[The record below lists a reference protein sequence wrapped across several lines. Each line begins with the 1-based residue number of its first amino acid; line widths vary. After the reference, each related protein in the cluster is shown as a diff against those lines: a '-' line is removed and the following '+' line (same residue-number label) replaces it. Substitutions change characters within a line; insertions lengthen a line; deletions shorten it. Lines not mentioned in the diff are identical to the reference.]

1 MKKFLFLALM
11 LPMLVTAAL
20 AEPQLS
26 GVFAD
31 DVTLTSGE
39 DGWFVEFEAS
49 ENGTVAMELLSG
61 ETGEKVA
68 DLGAVAVEAGSGRV
82 DWNGLL
88 PDGSA
93 VPAGMYMVGIQMKN
107 YLGEESGKSLLSLE
121 ILASDEEPVV
131 PPMIDAFSQEIAQA
145 ETF

>member
-1 MKKFLFLALM
+1 MHLSAPFQILSIFVQLENHMKKFLFLALM
-11 LPMLVTAAL
+11 LAMLVTAAL

-93 VPAGMYMVGIQMKN
+93 VPAEG
-107 YLGEESGKSLLSLE
+107 
-121 ILASDEEPVV
+121 AAAPVV
-131 PPMIDAFSQEIAQA
+131 PELPDVEEDNTGNAPEAVVPGDG
-145 ETF
+145 